1 MSAEIPL
8 GRLSSRR
15 LASDLVLGTFLGV
28 DLSET
33 LSRLRARDAPCV
45 LARQRLLALEREL
58 EDEFASSSHPD
69 LRTADVARE
78 RMLWYVSAGMW
89 NRRIFRV
96 VLSAEHVEY
105 VDLQLDNAGYP
116 LRGLYHIEILREPV
130 EYSLDLESPLLGFV
144 WECYLDFAR

>member
-1 MSAEIPL
+1 M
-8 GRLSSRR
+8 
-15 LASDLVLGTFLGV
+15 LGTFLGV

-33 LSRLRARDAPCV
+33 LSRLRARVAPCV

-89 NRRIFRV
+89 NRQIFRV
-96 VLSAEHVEY
+96 VLSAEHIEY
-105 VDLQLDNAGYP
+105 VDLQLDKAGYP
-116 LRGLYHIEILREPV
+116 LRGLYHIQILREPF
-130 EYSLDLESPLLGFV
+130 EYSLGLESPLLGFV